1 MYWWLR
7 FFVCATVV
15 VITNTYILTTEQTI
29 LQEYVTD
36 KFDTYE
42 SISAYQSMK
51 YDVNVETY
59 DDGKKVTFLQRDIPV
74 ILDRQTAYI
83 FFITPDYQVTD
94 KNGSKVK

>member
-1 MYWWLR
+1 
-7 FFVCATVV
+7 
-15 VITNTYILTTEQTI
+15 
-29 LQEYVTD
+29 
-36 KFDTYE
+36 
-42 SISAYQSMK
+42 MK